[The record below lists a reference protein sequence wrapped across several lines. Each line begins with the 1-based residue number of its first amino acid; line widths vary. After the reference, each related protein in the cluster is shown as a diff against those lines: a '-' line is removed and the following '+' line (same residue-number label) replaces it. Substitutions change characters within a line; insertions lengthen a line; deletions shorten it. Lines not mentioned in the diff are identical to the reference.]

1 MIFSGKMKRIII
13 IDGNSLINRAYYAIQ
28 RPMITK
34 DGIYTQ
40 GIYGFLSMLYKIEE
54 DYKPDYAAVAFDLKE
69 PTFRH
74 KEYEGYKANRRPMPV
89 ELAMEMP
96 LMKDI
101 LRAMNITILEKPG
114 YEADDILGTVSKVA
128 EEQGIE
134 PIIITGDKDSL
145 QLASD
150 TTKVLF
156 TKKGVSDF
164 DLYDSDKVLERY
176 GLTPLQ
182 FIDLKGIM
190 GDSSDNIPGVPG
202 IGEKGGIELLT
213 QFGSLENMLDHTDE
227 IKKPAMRAKVEEN
240 ADLARLSKHLATIIR
255 DVPMDV
261 DLEEMRFGEPDYDKL
276 RELFEKL
283 EFKTFLKKLGTAG
296 SEKIEIKSPED
307 LEKKIIAS
315 SDGLKEI
322 DSLKGQE
329 VFVMQFGEFSHSGA
343 ARPEGALIK
352 GDKAIYV
359 DLRSIPFKELADM
372 LGKLDLKI
380 YGHDVKNLLYG
391 IIYEGG
397 KCPEVTFDTAVCQ
410 YCIDPTGKDYGLEAV
425 AYERLGYEPSQEQD
439 NGQGAQMDLFRDSAM
454 DNLER
459 GVFCAVLTEAI
470 RQSQEEEIKK
480 QQLEQVYYGCE
491 LPLIEVLAGME
502 AAGIC
507 CDADF
512 LKDFGKSLEKDVLA
526 LETEIHELAGEK
538 FNIKSPIQL
547 GEILFEKL
555 ELPYGKKTKRG
566 YSTNAE
572 VLEKLRDKHPIIDK
586 VLEYR
591 NLTKLASTYI
601 DGMIPLIADDGRI
614 HCHFQQTVAQTGR
627 ISCTEPNLQNIPV
640 RQELGRQIRKAFHA
654 GEGKILIGA
663 DYSQIELRILA
674 HMSEDEALLDAFNNN
689 EDIHRLTASRV
700 LGIPYDQVTP
710 AERAKAKA
718 VNFGVIYGMSGFGLS
733 EEIHTTRKEA
743 EEYIKEYFLKHPKV
757 KEYLDSRV
765 KLARDKGYAET
776 ILGRKRLIREISSP
790 NYMLRQFGERLAMNT
805 PIQGSA
811 ADIIKIA
818 MNKVYRELM
827 EKYPDS
833 RLILQ
838 IHDELIIEADVKDQE
853 EIAQL
858 LRRSMEEAME
868 LKVKLTVDLNKA
880 NNWYDL
886 K

>member
-1 MIFSGKMKRIII
+1 MERIII
-13 IDGNSLINRAYYAIQ
+13 IDGNSLVNRAFYAIQ

-34 DGIYTQ
+34 EGIYTQ
-40 GIYGFLSMLYKIEE
+40 GIYGFLSMLYKIQE
-54 DYKPDYAAVAFDLKE
+54 DYSPDYAAVAFDLKA

-74 KEYEGYKANRRPMPV
+74 KEYSGYKAKRRPMPP

-96 LMKDI
+96 ILKDI
-101 LRAMNITILEKPG
+101 LRAMNIAILEIPG
-114 YEADDILGTVSKVA
+114 FEADDILGTVSKIA
-128 EEQGIE
+128 EEKGIE

-164 DLYDSDKVLERY
+164 DLYDKDKVVERY

-190 GDSSDNIPGVPG
+190 GDTSDNIPGVPG

-240 ADLARLSKHLATIIR
+240 ADLARMSKHLATIIR

-261 DLEEMRFGEPDYDKL
+261 DLSEMRFCEPDQDKL

-283 EFKTFLKKLGTAG
+283 EFKNFLKKLGPAG
-296 SEKIEIKSPED
+296 TGKIEIKIPED
-307 LEKKIIAS
+307 IREVFVRS
-315 SDGLKEI
+315 SDDL
-322 DSLKGQE
+322 DALDAFKGQE
-329 VFVMQFGEFSHSGA
+329 VFVMQFGEFSHSKDL
-343 ARPEGALIK
+343 RPEGLVFKTPDLAC
-352 GDKAIYV
+352 YV
-359 DLRSIPFKELADM
+359 DLRSLSFQQFSEKLND
-372 LGKLDLKI
+372 LGLRV
-380 YGHDVKNLLYG
+380 YGHDVKNFLYG
-391 IIYEGG
+391 SIYTGSA
-397 KCPEVTFDTAVCQ
+397 CPEVTFDTSVCE
-410 YCIDPTGKDYGLEAV
+410 YCIDPTRKDYGLESV
-425 AYERLGYEPSQEQD
+425 AYDRLGYEASSDENAQGQD
-439 NGQGAQMDLFRDSAM
+439 DQMDLFRDSAK
-454 DNLER
+454 DDLRR
-459 GVFCAVLTEAI
+459 GMFCASITDALRKV
-470 RQSQEEEIKK
+470 QESELKK
-480 QQLEQVYYGCE
+480 QGLEKVFYGCE
-491 LPLIEVLAGME
+491 LPLIEVLASME

-507 CDADF
+507 CDAQF
-512 LKDFGKSLEKDVLA
+512 LKDFGKSLEKDVQA
-526 LETEIHELAGEK
+526 LENEIHDLAGET

-555 ELPYGKKTKRG
+555 ELPFGKKTKRG
-566 YSTNAE
+566 YSTSAE
-572 VLEKLRDKHPIIDK
+572 VLEKLRDKHPIVDK

-601 DGMIPLIADDGRI
+601 DGMIPLIAPDGRI

-654 GEGKILIGA
+654 GDGKVLIGA

-674 HMSEDEALLDAFNNN
+674 HLSEDEALLSAFNNN

-710 AERAKAKA
+710 NERAKAKA

-743 EEYIKEYFLKHPKV
+743 EEYIREYFLKHPKV
-757 KEYLDSRV
+757 KEYLDSRIE
-765 KLARDKGYAET
+765 LARTKGYAET

-811 ADIIKIA
+811 ADIIKLA
-818 MNKVYRELM
+818 MNKVYRELKD
-827 EKYPDS
+827 KYPGS

-838 IHDELIIEADVKDQE
+838 IHDELIIEADTEDKE
-853 EIAQL
+853 EIAAL
-858 LRRSMEEAME
+858 LRRSMEEAVE
-868 LKVKLTVDLNKA
+868 LSVKLTVDLNTSD
-880 NNWYDL
+880 NWYDL

>member
-1 MIFSGKMKRIII
+1 MERIII
-13 IDGNSLINRAYYAIQ
+13 IDGNSLINRAFYAIQ

-34 DGIYTQ
+34 EGIYTQ
-40 GIYGFLSMLYKIEE
+40 GIYGFLSMLYKIQE
-54 DYKPDYAAVAFDLKE
+54 DYSPDYAAVAFDLKE

-74 KEYEGYKANRRPMPV
+74 KEYSGYKAKRRPMPP

-96 LMKDI
+96 ILKDI
-101 LRAMNITILEKPG
+101 LRAMNIAILEKPG
-114 YEADDILGTVSKVA
+114 FEADDILGTVSKIA
-128 EEQGIE
+128 EEKGIE

-164 DLYDSDKVLERY
+164 DLYDKDKVVERY

-190 GDSSDNIPGVPG
+190 GDTSDNIPGVPG

-240 ADLARLSKHLATIIR
+240 ADLARMSKHLATIIR

-261 DLEEMRFGEPDYDKL
+261 DLSEMRFGEPDQDKL

-283 EFKTFLKKLGTAG
+283 EFKNFLKKLGPAG
-296 SEKIEIKSPED
+296 TGKIEIKIPED
-307 LEKKIIAS
+307 IREVFVRS
-315 SDGLKEI
+315 SDDL
-322 DSLKGQE
+322 DALDAFKGQE
-329 VFVMQFGEFSHSGA
+329 VFVMQFGEFSHSKDL
-343 ARPEGALIK
+343 RPEGLVFKTPDLAC
-352 GDKAIYV
+352 YV
-359 DLRSIPFKELADM
+359 DLRSLSFQQFSEKLND
-372 LGKLDLKI
+372 LGLRV
-380 YGHDVKNLLYG
+380 YGHDVKNFLYG
-391 IIYEGG
+391 TIYTGSA
-397 KCPEVTFDTAVCQ
+397 CPEVTFDTSVCE
-410 YCIDPTGKDYGLEAV
+410 YCIDPTRKDYGLESV
-425 AYERLGYEPSQEQD
+425 AYDRLGYEASSDENAQGQD
-439 NGQGAQMDLFRDSAM
+439 DQMDLFRDSAK
-454 DNLER
+454 DDLRR
-459 GVFCAVLTEAI
+459 GMFCASITDALRKV
-470 RQSQEEEIKK
+470 QESELKK
-480 QQLEQVYYGCE
+480 QGLEKVFYGCE
-491 LPLIEVLAGME
+491 LPLIEVLASME

-507 CDADF
+507 CDAQF
-512 LKDFGKSLEKDVLA
+512 LKDFGKSLEKDVQA
-526 LETEIHELAGEK
+526 LENEIHDLAGET

-555 ELPYGKKTKRG
+555 ELPFGKKTKRG
-566 YSTNAE
+566 YSTSAE
-572 VLEKLRDKHPIIDK
+572 VLEKLRDKHPIVDK

-601 DGMIPLIADDGRI
+601 DGMIPLIAPDGRI

-654 GEGKILIGA
+654 EDGKVLIGA

-674 HMSEDEALLDAFNNN
+674 HLSEDEALLSAFNNN

-710 AERAKAKA
+710 NERAKAKA

-743 EEYIKEYFLKHPKV
+743 EEYIREYFLKHPKV
-757 KEYLDSRV
+757 KEYLDSRIE
-765 KLARDKGYAET
+765 LARTKGYAET

-811 ADIIKIA
+811 ADIIKLA
-818 MNKVYRELM
+818 MNKVYRELKD
-827 EKYPDS
+827 KYPGS

-838 IHDELIIEADVKDQE
+838 IHDELIIEADTEDKE
-853 EIAQL
+853 EIAAL
-858 LRRSMEEAME
+858 LRRSMEEAVE
-868 LKVKLTVDLNKA
+868 LSVKLTVDLNTSD
-880 NNWYDL
+880 NWYDL

>member
-1 MIFSGKMKRIII
+1 MERIII
-13 IDGNSLINRAYYAIQ
+13 IDGNSLINRAFYAIQ

-34 DGIYTQ
+34 EGIYTQ
-40 GIYGFLSMLYKIEE
+40 GIYGFLSMLYKIQE
-54 DYKPDYAAVAFDLKE
+54 DYSPDYAAVAFDLKE

-74 KEYEGYKANRRPMPV
+74 KEYSGYKAKRRPMPP

-96 LMKDI
+96 ILKDI
-101 LRAMNITILEKPG
+101 LRAMNIAILEKPG
-114 YEADDILGTVSKVA
+114 FEADDILGTVSKIA
-128 EEQGIE
+128 EEKGIE

-164 DLYDSDKVLERY
+164 DLYDKDKVVERY

-190 GDSSDNIPGVPG
+190 GDTSDNIPGVPG

-240 ADLARLSKHLATIIR
+240 ADLARMSKHLATIIR

-261 DLEEMRFGEPDYDKL
+261 DLSEMRFGEPDQDKL

-283 EFKTFLKKLGTAG
+283 EFKNFLKKLGPAG
-296 SEKIEIKSPED
+296 TGKIEIKIPED
-307 LEKKIIAS
+307 IREVFVRS
-315 SDGLKEI
+315 SDDL
-322 DSLKGQE
+322 DALDAFKGQE
-329 VFVMQFGEFSHSGA
+329 VFVMQFGEFSHSKDL
-343 ARPEGALIK
+343 RPEGLVFKTPDLAC
-352 GDKAIYV
+352 YV
-359 DLRSIPFKELADM
+359 DLRSLSFQQFSEKLND
-372 LGKLDLKI
+372 LGLRV
-380 YGHDVKNLLYG
+380 YGHDVKNFLYG
-391 IIYEGG
+391 TIYTGSA
-397 KCPEVTFDTAVCQ
+397 CPEVTFDTSVCE
-410 YCIDPTGKDYGLEAV
+410 YCIDPTRKDYGLESV
-425 AYERLGYEPSQEQD
+425 AYDRLGYEASSDENAQGQD
-439 NGQGAQMDLFRDSAM
+439 DQMDLFRDSAK
-454 DNLER
+454 DDLRR
-459 GVFCAVLTEAI
+459 GMFCASITDALRKV
-470 RQSQEEEIKK
+470 QESELKK
-480 QQLEQVYYGCE
+480 QGLEKVFYGCE
-491 LPLIEVLAGME
+491 LPLIEVLASME

-507 CDADF
+507 CDAQF
-512 LKDFGKSLEKDVLA
+512 LKDFGKSLEKDVQA
-526 LETEIHELAGEK
+526 LENEIHDLAGET

-555 ELPYGKKTKRG
+555 ELPFGKKTKRG
-566 YSTNAE
+566 YSTSAE
-572 VLEKLRDKHPIIDK
+572 VLEKLRDKHPIVDK

-601 DGMIPLIADDGRI
+601 DGMIPLIAPDGRI

-654 GEGKILIGA
+654 GDGKVLIGA

-674 HMSEDEALLDAFNNN
+674 HLSEDEALLSAFNNN

-710 AERAKAKA
+710 NERAKAKA

-743 EEYIKEYFLKHPKV
+743 EEYIREYFLKHPKV
-757 KEYLDSRV
+757 KEYLDSRIE
-765 KLARDKGYAET
+765 LARTKGYAET

-811 ADIIKIA
+811 ADIIKLA
-818 MNKVYRELM
+818 MNKVYRELKD
-827 EKYPDS
+827 KYPGS

-838 IHDELIIEADVKDQE
+838 IHDELIIEADTEDKE
-853 EIAQL
+853 EIAAL
-858 LRRSMEEAME
+858 LRRSMEEAVE
-868 LKVKLTVDLNKA
+868 LSVKLTVDLNTSD
-880 NNWYDL
+880 NWYDL

>member
-1 MIFSGKMKRIII
+1 MERIII
-13 IDGNSLINRAYYAIQ
+13 IDGNSLINRAFYAIQ

-34 DGIYTQ
+34 EGIYTQ
-40 GIYGFLSMLYKIEE
+40 GIYGFLSMLYKIQE
-54 DYKPDYAAVAFDLKE
+54 DYSPDYAAVAFDLKE

-74 KEYEGYKANRRPMPV
+74 KEYSGYKAKRRPMPP

-96 LMKDI
+96 ILKDI
-101 LRAMNITILEKPG
+101 LRAMNIAILEIPG
-114 YEADDILGTVSKVA
+114 FEADDILGTVSKIA
-128 EEQGIE
+128 EEKGIE

-164 DLYDSDKVLERY
+164 DLYDKDKVVERY

-190 GDSSDNIPGVPG
+190 GDTSDNIPGVPG

-240 ADLARLSKHLATIIR
+240 ADLARMSKHLATIIR

-261 DLEEMRFGEPDYDKL
+261 DLSEMRFGEPDQDKL

-283 EFKTFLKKLGTAG
+283 EFKNFLKKLGPAG
-296 SEKIEIKSPED
+296 TGKIEIKIPED
-307 LEKKIIAS
+307 IREVFVRS
-315 SDGLKEI
+315 SDDL
-322 DSLKGQE
+322 DALDAFKGQE
-329 VFVMQFGEFSHSGA
+329 VFVMQFGEFSHSKDL
-343 ARPEGALIK
+343 RPEGLVFKTPDLAC
-352 GDKAIYV
+352 YV
-359 DLRSIPFKELADM
+359 DLRSLSFQQFSEKLND
-372 LGKLDLKI
+372 LGLRV
-380 YGHDVKNLLYG
+380 YGHDVKNFLYG
-391 IIYEGG
+391 TIYTGSA
-397 KCPEVTFDTAVCQ
+397 CPEVTFDTSVCE
-410 YCIDPTGKDYGLEAV
+410 YCIDPTRKDYGLESV
-425 AYERLGYEPSQEQD
+425 AYDRLGYEASSDENAQGQD
-439 NGQGAQMDLFRDSAM
+439 DQMDLFRDSAK
-454 DNLER
+454 DDLRR
-459 GVFCAVLTEAI
+459 GMFCASITDALRKV
-470 RQSQEEEIKK
+470 QESELKK
-480 QQLEQVYYGCE
+480 QGLEKVFYGCE
-491 LPLIEVLAGME
+491 LPLIEVLASME

-507 CDADF
+507 CDAQF
-512 LKDFGKSLEKDVLA
+512 LKDFGKSLEKDVQA
-526 LETEIHELAGEK
+526 LENEIHDLAGET

-555 ELPYGKKTKRG
+555 ELPFGKKTKRG
-566 YSTNAE
+566 YSTSAE
-572 VLEKLRDKHPIIDK
+572 VLEKLRDKHPIVDK

-601 DGMIPLIADDGRI
+601 DGMIPLIAPDGRI

-654 GEGKILIGA
+654 GDGKVLIGA

-674 HMSEDEALLDAFNNN
+674 HLSEDEALLSAFNNN

-710 AERAKAKA
+710 NERAKAKA

-743 EEYIKEYFLKHPKV
+743 EEYIREYFLKHPKV
-757 KEYLDSRV
+757 KEYLDSRIE
-765 KLARDKGYAET
+765 LARTKGYAET

-811 ADIIKIA
+811 ADIIKLA
-818 MNKVYRELM
+818 MNKVYRELKD
-827 EKYPDS
+827 KYPGS

-838 IHDELIIEADVKDQE
+838 IHDELIIEADTEDKE
-853 EIAQL
+853 EIAAL
-858 LRRSMEEAME
+858 LRRSMEEAVE
-868 LKVKLTVDLNKA
+868 LSVKLTVDLNTSD
-880 NNWYDL
+880 NWYDL

>member
-1 MIFSGKMKRIII
+1 MERIII
-13 IDGNSLINRAYYAIQ
+13 IDGNSLINRAFYAIQ

-34 DGIYTQ
+34 EGIYTQ
-40 GIYGFLSMLYKIEE
+40 GIYGFLSMLYRIEE
-54 DYKPDYAAVAFDLKE
+54 DYSPDYAAVAFDLKE

-74 KEYEGYKANRRPMPV
+74 KEYSGYKAKRRPMPP

-96 LMKDI
+96 ILKDI
-101 LRAMNITILEKPG
+101 LRAMNIAILEKPG
-114 YEADDILGTVSKVA
+114 FEADDILGTVSKIA
-128 EEQGIE
+128 EEKGIE

-164 DLYDSDKVLERY
+164 DLYDKDKVVERY

-190 GDSSDNIPGVPG
+190 GDTSDNIPGVPG

-240 ADLARLSKHLATIIR
+240 ADLARMSKHLATIIR

-261 DLEEMRFGEPDYDKL
+261 DLNEMRFGEPDQDKL

-283 EFKTFLKKLGTAG
+283 EFKNFLKKLGPAG
-296 SEKIEIKSPED
+296 TGKIEIKIPED
-307 LEKKIIAS
+307 IREVFVRS
-315 SDGLKEI
+315 SDDL
-322 DSLKGQE
+322 DALDAFKGQE
-329 VFVMQFGEFSHSGA
+329 VFVMQFGEFSHSKDL
-343 ARPEGALIK
+343 RPEGLVFKTPDLAC
-352 GDKAIYV
+352 YV
-359 DLRSIPFKELADM
+359 DLRSLSFQQFSEKLND
-372 LGKLDLKI
+372 LGLRV
-380 YGHDVKNLLYG
+380 YGHDVKNFLYG
-391 IIYEGG
+391 TIYTGSA
-397 KCPEVTFDTAVCQ
+397 CPEVTFDTSVCE
-410 YCIDPTGKDYGLEAV
+410 YCIDPTRKDYGLESV
-425 AYERLGYEPSQEQD
+425 AYDRLGYEASSDENAQVQD
-439 NGQGAQMDLFRDSAM
+439 DQMDLFRDSAK
-454 DNLER
+454 DDLRR
-459 GVFCAVLTEAI
+459 GMFCASITDALRKV
-470 RQSQEEEIKK
+470 QESELKK
-480 QQLEQVYYGCE
+480 QGLEKVFYGCE
-491 LPLIEVLAGME
+491 LPLIEVLASME

-507 CDADF
+507 CDAQF
-512 LKDFGKSLEKDVLA
+512 LKDFGKSLEKDVQA
-526 LETEIHELAGEK
+526 LENEIHDLAGET

-555 ELPYGKKTKRG
+555 ELPFGKKTKRG
-566 YSTNAE
+566 YSTSAE
-572 VLEKLRDKHPIIDK
+572 VLEKLRDKHPIVDK

-601 DGMIPLIADDGRI
+601 DGMIPLIAPDGRI

-654 GEGKILIGA
+654 GDGKVLIGA

-674 HMSEDEALLDAFNNN
+674 HLSEDEALLSAFNNN

-710 AERAKAKA
+710 NERAKAKA

-743 EEYIKEYFLKHPKV
+743 EEYIREYFLKHPKV
-757 KEYLDSRV
+757 KEYLDSRIE
-765 KLARDKGYAET
+765 LARTKGYAET

-811 ADIIKIA
+811 ADIIKLA
-818 MNKVYRELM
+818 MNKVYRELKD
-827 EKYPDS
+827 KYPGS

-838 IHDELIIEADVKDQE
+838 IHDELIIEADTEDKE
-853 EIAQL
+853 EIAAL
-858 LRRSMEEAME
+858 LRRSMEEAVE
-868 LKVKLTVDLNKA
+868 LSVKLTVELNTSD
-880 NNWYDL
+880 NWYDL

>member
-1 MIFSGKMKRIII
+1 MERIII
-13 IDGNSLINRAYYAIQ
+13 IDGNSLVNRAFYAIQ

-34 DGIYTQ
+34 EGIYTQ

-54 DYKPDYAAVAFDLKE
+54 DYSPDYAAVAFDLKE

-74 KEYEGYKANRRPMPV
+74 KEYSGYKAKRRPMPP
-89 ELAMEMP
+89 ELAMEIP
-96 LMKDI
+96 ILKDI
-101 LRAMNITILEKPG
+101 LRAMNIAILEKPG
-114 YEADDILGTVSKVA
+114 FEADDILGTVSKIA
-128 EEQGIE
+128 EEKGIE

-164 DLYDSDKVLERY
+164 DLYDKDKVVERY

-190 GDSSDNIPGVPG
+190 GDTSDNIPGVPG

-240 ADLARLSKHLATIIR
+240 ADLARMSRHLATIIR

-261 DLEEMRFGEPDYDKL
+261 DLSEMRFGEPDQDKL

-283 EFKTFLKKLGTAG
+283 EFKNFLKKLGPAG
-296 SEKIEIKSPED
+296 TGKIEIKIPED
-307 LEKKIIAS
+307 IREVFVRS
-315 SDGLKEI
+315 SDDL
-322 DSLKGQE
+322 DALDAFKGQE
-329 VFVMQFGEFSHSGA
+329 VFVMQFGEFSHSKDL
-343 ARPEGALIK
+343 RPEGLVFKTPDLAC
-352 GDKAIYV
+352 YV
-359 DLRSIPFKELADM
+359 DLRSLSFQQFSEKLND
-372 LGKLDLKI
+372 LGLRV
-380 YGHDVKNLLYG
+380 YGHDVKNFLYG
-391 IIYEGG
+391 TIYTGSA
-397 KCPEVTFDTAVCQ
+397 CPEVTFDTSVCE
-410 YCIDPTGKDYGLEAV
+410 YCIDPTRKDYGLESV
-425 AYERLGYEPSQEQD
+425 AYDRLGYEASSDENAQGQD
-439 NGQGAQMDLFRDSAM
+439 DQMDLFRDSAK
-454 DNLER
+454 DDLRR
-459 GVFCAVLTEAI
+459 GMFCASITDALRKV
-470 RQSQEEEIKK
+470 QESELKK
-480 QQLEQVYYGCE
+480 QGLEKVFYGCE
-491 LPLIEVLAGME
+491 LPLIEVLASME

-507 CDADF
+507 CDAQF
-512 LKDFGKSLEKDVLA
+512 LKDFGKSLEKDVQA
-526 LETEIHELAGEK
+526 LENEIHDLAGET

-555 ELPYGKKTKRG
+555 ELPFGKKTKRG
-566 YSTNAE
+566 YSTSAE
-572 VLEKLRDKHPIIDK
+572 VLEKLRDKHPIVDK

-601 DGMIPLIADDGRI
+601 DGMIPLIAPDGRI

-654 GEGKILIGA
+654 GDGKVLIGA

-674 HMSEDEALLDAFNNN
+674 HLSEDEALLSAFNNN

-710 AERAKAKA
+710 NERAKAKA

-743 EEYIKEYFLKHPKV
+743 EEYIREYFLKHPKV
-757 KEYLDSRV
+757 KEYLDSRIE
-765 KLARDKGYAET
+765 LARTKGYAET

-811 ADIIKIA
+811 ADIIKLA
-818 MNKVYRELM
+818 MNKVYRELKD
-827 EKYPDS
+827 KYPGS

-838 IHDELIIEADVKDQE
+838 IHDELIIEADTEDKE
-853 EIAQL
+853 EIAAL
-858 LRRSMEEAME
+858 LRRSMEEAVE
-868 LKVKLTVDLNKA
+868 LSVKLTVDLNTSD
-880 NNWYDL
+880 NWYDL

>member
-1 MIFSGKMKRIII
+1 MERIII
-13 IDGNSLINRAYYAIQ
+13 IDGNSLVNRAFYAIQ

-34 DGIYTQ
+34 EGIYTQ

-54 DYKPDYAAVAFDLKE
+54 DYSPDYAAVAFDLKE

-74 KEYEGYKANRRPMPV
+74 KEYSGYKAKRRPMPP

-96 LMKDI
+96 ILKDI
-101 LRAMNITILEKPG
+101 LRAMNIAILEKPG
-114 YEADDILGTVSKVA
+114 FEADDILGTVSKIA
-128 EEQGIE
+128 EEKGIE

-164 DLYDSDKVLERY
+164 DLYDKDKVVERY

-190 GDSSDNIPGVPG
+190 GDTSDNIPGVPG

-240 ADLARLSKHLATIIR
+240 ADLARMSKHLATIIR

-261 DLEEMRFGEPDYDKL
+261 DLSEMRFGEPDQDKL

-283 EFKTFLKKLGTAG
+283 EFKNFLKKLGPAG
-296 SEKIEIKSPED
+296 TGKIEIKIPED
-307 LEKKIIAS
+307 IREVFVRS
-315 SDGLKEI
+315 SDDL
-322 DSLKGQE
+322 DALDAFKGQE
-329 VFVMQFGEFSHSGA
+329 VFVMQFGEFSHSKDL
-343 ARPEGALIK
+343 RPEGLVFKTPDLAC
-352 GDKAIYV
+352 YV
-359 DLRSIPFKELADM
+359 DLRSLSFQQFSEKLND
-372 LGKLDLKI
+372 LGLRV
-380 YGHDVKNLLYG
+380 YGHDVKNFLYG
-391 IIYEGG
+391 TIYTGSA
-397 KCPEVTFDTAVCQ
+397 CPEVTFDTSVCE
-410 YCIDPTGKDYGLEAV
+410 YCIDPTRKDYGLESV
-425 AYERLGYEPSQEQD
+425 AYDRLGYEASSDENAQGQD
-439 NGQGAQMDLFRDSAM
+439 DQMDLFRDSAK
-454 DNLER
+454 DDLRR
-459 GVFCAVLTEAI
+459 GMFCASITDALRKV
-470 RQSQEEEIKK
+470 QESELKK
-480 QQLEQVYYGCE
+480 QGLEKVFYGCE
-491 LPLIEVLAGME
+491 LPLIEVLASME

-507 CDADF
+507 CDAQF
-512 LKDFGKSLEKDVLA
+512 LKDFGKSLEKDVQA
-526 LETEIHELAGEK
+526 LENEIHDLAGET

-555 ELPYGKKTKRG
+555 ELPFGKKTKRG
-566 YSTNAE
+566 YSTSAE
-572 VLEKLRDKHPIIDK
+572 VLEKLRDKHPIVDK

-601 DGMIPLIADDGRI
+601 DGMIPLIAPDGRI

-654 GEGKILIGA
+654 GDGKVLIGA

-674 HMSEDEALLDAFNNN
+674 HLSEDEALLSAFNNN

-710 AERAKAKA
+710 NERAKAKA

-743 EEYIKEYFLKHPKV
+743 EEYIREYFLKHPKV
-757 KEYLDSRV
+757 KEYLDSRIE
-765 KLARDKGYAET
+765 LARTKGYAET

-811 ADIIKIA
+811 ADIIKLA
-818 MNKVYRELM
+818 MNKVYRELKD
-827 EKYPDS
+827 KYPGS

-838 IHDELIIEADVKDQE
+838 IHDELIIEADTEDRE
-853 EIAQL
+853 EIAAL
-858 LRRSMEEAME
+858 LRRSMEEAVE
-868 LKVKLTVDLNKA
+868 LSVKLTVELNTSD
-880 NNWYDL
+880 NWYDL

>member
-1 MIFSGKMKRIII
+1 MERIII
-13 IDGNSLINRAYYAIQ
+13 IDGNSLVNRAFYAIQ

-34 DGIYTQ
+34 EGIYTQ
-40 GIYGFLSMLYKIEE
+40 GIYGFLSMLYKIQE
-54 DYKPDYAAVAFDLKE
+54 DYSPDYAAVAFDLKE

-74 KEYEGYKANRRPMPV
+74 KEYSGYKAKRRPMPP

-96 LMKDI
+96 ILKDI
-101 LRAMNITILEKPG
+101 LRAMNIAILEKPG
-114 YEADDILGTVSKVA
+114 FEADDILGTVSKIA
-128 EEQGIE
+128 EEKGIE

-164 DLYDSDKVLERY
+164 DLYDKDKVVERY

-190 GDSSDNIPGVPG
+190 GDTSDNIPGVPG

-240 ADLARLSKHLATIIR
+240 ADLARMSKHLATIIR

-261 DLEEMRFGEPDYDKL
+261 DLNEMRFGEPDQDKL

-283 EFKTFLKKLGTAG
+283 EFKNFLKKLGPAG
-296 SEKIEIKSPED
+296 TGKIEIKIPED
-307 LEKKIIAS
+307 IREVFVRSYDDLDAL
-315 SDGLKEI
+315 DAF
-322 DSLKGQE
+322 KGQE
-329 VFVMQFGEFSHSGA
+329 VFVMQFGEFSHSKDL
-343 ARPEGALIK
+343 RPEGLVFKTPDLAC
-352 GDKAIYV
+352 YV
-359 DLRSIPFKELADM
+359 DLRSLSFQQFSEKLND
-372 LGKLDLKI
+372 LGLRV
-380 YGHDVKNLLYG
+380 YGHDVKNFLYG
-391 IIYEGG
+391 TIYTGSA
-397 KCPEVTFDTAVCQ
+397 CPEVTFDTSVCE
-410 YCIDPTGKDYGLEAV
+410 YCIDPTRKDYGLESV
-425 AYERLGYEPSQEQD
+425 AYDRLGYEASSDENAQGQD
-439 NGQGAQMDLFRDSAM
+439 DQMDLFRDSAK
-454 DNLER
+454 DDLRR
-459 GVFCAVLTEAI
+459 GMFCASITDALRKV
-470 RQSQEEEIKK
+470 QESELKK
-480 QQLEQVYYGCE
+480 QGLEKVFYGCE
-491 LPLIEVLAGME
+491 LPLIEVLASME

-507 CDADF
+507 CDAQF
-512 LKDFGKSLEKDVLA
+512 LKDFGKSLEKDVQA
-526 LETEIHELAGEK
+526 LENEIHDLAGET

-555 ELPYGKKTKRG
+555 ELPFGKKTKRG

-572 VLEKLRDKHPIIDK
+572 VLEKLRDKHPIVDK

-601 DGMIPLIADDGRI
+601 DGMIPLIAPDGRI

-654 GEGKILIGA
+654 GDGKVLIGA

-674 HMSEDEALLDAFNNN
+674 HLSEDEALLSAFNNN

-710 AERAKAKA
+710 NERAKAKA

-743 EEYIKEYFLKHPKV
+743 EEYIREYFLKHPKV
-757 KEYLDSRV
+757 KEYLDSRIE
-765 KLARDKGYAET
+765 LARTKGYAET

-811 ADIIKIA
+811 ADIIKLA
-818 MNKVYRELM
+818 MNKVYRELKD
-827 EKYPDS
+827 KYPGS

-838 IHDELIIEADVKDQE
+838 IHDELIIEADTEDKE
-853 EIAQL
+853 EIAAL
-858 LRRSMEEAME
+858 LRRSMEEAVE
-868 LKVKLTVDLNKA
+868 LSVKLTVDLNTSD
-880 NNWYDL
+880 NWYDL

>member
-1 MIFSGKMKRIII
+1 MERIII
-13 IDGNSLINRAYYAIQ
+13 IDGNSLVNRAFYAIQ

-34 DGIYTQ
+34 EGIYTQ
-40 GIYGFLSMLYKIEE
+40 GIYGFLSMLYKIQE
-54 DYKPDYAAVAFDLKE
+54 DYSPDYAAVAFDLKE

-74 KEYEGYKANRRPMPV
+74 KEYSGYKAKRRPMPP

-96 LMKDI
+96 ILKDI
-101 LRAMNITILEKPG
+101 LRAMNIAILEKPG
-114 YEADDILGTVSKVA
+114 FEADDILGTVSKIA
-128 EEQGIE
+128 EEKGIE

-164 DLYDSDKVLERY
+164 DLYDKDKVVERY

-190 GDSSDNIPGVPG
+190 GDTSDNIPGVPG

-240 ADLARLSKHLATIIR
+240 ADLARMSKHLATIIR

-261 DLEEMRFGEPDYDKL
+261 DLSEMRFGEPDQDKL

-283 EFKTFLKKLGTAG
+283 EFKNFLKKLGPAG
-296 SEKIEIKSPED
+296 TGKIEIKIPED
-307 LEKKIIAS
+307 IREVFVRS
-315 SDGLKEI
+315 SDDL
-322 DSLKGQE
+322 DALDAFKGQE
-329 VFVMQFGEFSHSGA
+329 VFVMQFGEFSHSKDL
-343 ARPEGALIK
+343 RPEGLVFKTPDLAC
-352 GDKAIYV
+352 YV
-359 DLRSIPFKELADM
+359 DLRSLSFQQFSEKLND
-372 LGKLDLKI
+372 LGLRV
-380 YGHDVKNLLYG
+380 YGHDVKNFLYG
-391 IIYEGG
+391 SIYTGSA
-397 KCPEVTFDTAVCQ
+397 CPEVTFDTSVCE
-410 YCIDPTGKDYGLEAV
+410 YCIDPTRKDYGLESV
-425 AYERLGYEPSQEQD
+425 AYDRLGYEASSDENAQGQD
-439 NGQGAQMDLFRDSAM
+439 DQMDLFRDSAK
-454 DNLER
+454 DDLRR
-459 GVFCAVLTEAI
+459 GMFCASITDALRKV
-470 RQSQEEEIKK
+470 QESELKK
-480 QQLEQVYYGCE
+480 QGLEKVFYGCE
-491 LPLIEVLAGME
+491 LPLIEVLASME

-507 CDADF
+507 CDAQF
-512 LKDFGKSLEKDVLA
+512 LKDFGKSLEKDVQA
-526 LETEIHELAGEK
+526 LENEIHDLAGET

-555 ELPYGKKTKRG
+555 ELPFGKKTKRG
-566 YSTNAE
+566 YSTSAE
-572 VLEKLRDKHPIIDK
+572 VLEKLRDKHPIVDK

-601 DGMIPLIADDGRI
+601 DGMIPLIAPDGRI

-654 GEGKILIGA
+654 GDGKVLIGA

-674 HMSEDEALLDAFNNN
+674 HLSEDEALLSAFNNN

-710 AERAKAKA
+710 NERAKAKA

-743 EEYIKEYFLKHPKV
+743 EEYIREYFLKHPKV
-757 KEYLDSRV
+757 KEYLDSRIE
-765 KLARDKGYAET
+765 LARTKGYAET

-811 ADIIKIA
+811 ADIIKLA
-818 MNKVYRELM
+818 MNKVYRELKD
-827 EKYPDS
+827 KYPGS

-838 IHDELIIEADVKDQE
+838 IHDELIIEADTEDKE
-853 EIAQL
+853 EIAAL
-858 LRRSMEEAME
+858 LRRSMEEAVE
-868 LKVKLTVDLNKA
+868 LSVKLTVDLNTSD
-880 NNWYDL
+880 NWYDL

>member
-1 MIFSGKMKRIII
+1 MERIII
-13 IDGNSLINRAYYAIQ
+13 IDGNSLVNRAFYAIQ

-34 DGIYTQ
+34 EGIYTQ
-40 GIYGFLSMLYKIEE
+40 GIYGFLSMLYKIQE
-54 DYKPDYAAVAFDLKE
+54 DYSPDYAAVAFDLKE

-74 KEYEGYKANRRPMPV
+74 KEYSGYKAKRRPMPP

-96 LMKDI
+96 ILKDI
-101 LRAMNITILEKPG
+101 LRAMNIAILEKPG
-114 YEADDILGTVSKVA
+114 FEADDILGTVSKIA
-128 EEQGIE
+128 EEKGIE

-164 DLYDSDKVLERY
+164 DLYDKDKVVERY

-190 GDSSDNIPGVPG
+190 GDTSDNIPGVPG

-240 ADLARLSKHLATIIR
+240 ADLARMSKHLATIIR

-261 DLEEMRFGEPDYDKL
+261 DLNEMRFGEPDQDKL

-283 EFKTFLKKLGTAG
+283 EFKNFLKKLGPAG
-296 SEKIEIKSPED
+296 TGKIEIKIPED
-307 LEKKIIAS
+307 IREVFVRS
-315 SDGLKEI
+315 SDDL
-322 DSLKGQE
+322 DALDAFKGQE
-329 VFVMQFGEFSHSGA
+329 VFVMQFGEFSHSKDL
-343 ARPEGALIK
+343 RPEGLVFKTPDLAC
-352 GDKAIYV
+352 YV
-359 DLRSIPFKELADM
+359 DLRSLSFQQFSEKLND
-372 LGKLDLKI
+372 LGLRV
-380 YGHDVKNLLYG
+380 YGHDVKNFLYG
-391 IIYEGG
+391 TIYTGSA
-397 KCPEVTFDTAVCQ
+397 CPEVTFDTSVCE
-410 YCIDPTGKDYGLEAV
+410 YCIDPTRKDYGLESV
-425 AYERLGYEPSQEQD
+425 AYDRLGYEASSDENAQGQD
-439 NGQGAQMDLFRDSAM
+439 DQMDLFRDSAK
-454 DNLER
+454 DDLRR
-459 GVFCAVLTEAI
+459 GMFCASITDALRKV
-470 RQSQEEEIKK
+470 QESELKK
-480 QQLEQVYYGCE
+480 QGLEKVFYGCE
-491 LPLIEVLAGME
+491 LPLIEVLASME

-507 CDADF
+507 CDAQF
-512 LKDFGKSLEKDVLA
+512 LKDFGKSLEKDVQA
-526 LETEIHELAGEK
+526 LENEIHDLAGET

-555 ELPYGKKTKRG
+555 ELPFGKKTKRG
-566 YSTNAE
+566 YSTSAE
-572 VLEKLRDKHPIIDK
+572 VLEKLRDKHPIVDK

-601 DGMIPLIADDGRI
+601 DGMIPLIAPDGRI

-654 GEGKILIGA
+654 GDGKVLIGA

-674 HMSEDEALLDAFNNN
+674 HLSEDEALLSAFNNN

-710 AERAKAKA
+710 NERAKAKA

-743 EEYIKEYFLKHPKV
+743 EEYIREYFLKHPKV
-757 KEYLDSRV
+757 KEYLDSRIE
-765 KLARDKGYAET
+765 LARTKGYAET

-811 ADIIKIA
+811 ADIIKLA
-818 MNKVYRELM
+818 MNKVYRELKD
-827 EKYPDS
+827 KYPGS

-838 IHDELIIEADVKDQE
+838 IHDELIIEADTEDKE
-853 EIAQL
+853 EIAAL
-858 LRRSMEEAME
+858 LRRSMEEAVE
-868 LKVKLTVDLNKA
+868 LSVKLTVELNTSD
-880 NNWYDL
+880 NWYDL

>member
-1 MIFSGKMKRIII
+1 MERIII
-13 IDGNSLINRAYYAIQ
+13 IDGNSLVNRAFYAIQ

-34 DGIYTQ
+34 EGIYTQ
-40 GIYGFLSMLYKIEE
+40 GIYGFLSMLYKIQE
-54 DYKPDYAAVAFDLKE
+54 DYSPDYAAVAFDLKE

-74 KEYEGYKANRRPMPV
+74 KEYSGYKAKRRPMPP

-96 LMKDI
+96 ILKDI
-101 LRAMNITILEKPG
+101 LRAMNIAILEKPG
-114 YEADDILGTVSKVA
+114 FEADDILGTVSKIA
-128 EEQGIE
+128 EEKGIE

-164 DLYDSDKVLERY
+164 DLYDKDKVVERY

-190 GDSSDNIPGVPG
+190 GDTSDNIPGVPG

-240 ADLARLSKHLATIIR
+240 ADLARMSKHLATIIR

-261 DLEEMRFGEPDYDKL
+261 DLNEMRFGEPDQDKL

-283 EFKTFLKKLGTAG
+283 EFKNFLKKLGPAG
-296 SEKIEIKSPED
+296 TGKIEIKIPED
-307 LEKKIIAS
+307 IREVFVRS
-315 SDGLKEI
+315 SDDLDALDAFKE
-322 DSLKGQE
+322 QE
-329 VFVMQFGEFSHSGA
+329 VFVMQFGEFSHSKDL
-343 ARPEGALIK
+343 RPEGLVFKTPDLAC
-352 GDKAIYV
+352 YV
-359 DLRSIPFKELADM
+359 DLRSLSFQQFSEKLND
-372 LGKLDLKI
+372 LGLRV
-380 YGHDVKNLLYG
+380 YGHDVKNFLYG
-391 IIYEGG
+391 TIYTGSA
-397 KCPEVTFDTAVCQ
+397 CPEVTFDTSVCE
-410 YCIDPTGKDYGLEAV
+410 YCIDPTRKDYGLESV
-425 AYERLGYEPSQEQD
+425 AYDRLGYEASSDENAQGQD
-439 NGQGAQMDLFRDSAM
+439 DQMDLFRDSAK
-454 DNLER
+454 DDLRR
-459 GVFCAVLTEAI
+459 GMFCASITDALRKV
-470 RQSQEEEIKK
+470 QESELKK
-480 QQLEQVYYGCE
+480 QGLEKVFYGCE
-491 LPLIEVLAGME
+491 LPLIEVLASME
-502 AAGIC
+502 ATGIC
-507 CDADF
+507 CDAQF
-512 LKDFGKSLEKDVLA
+512 LKDFGKSLEKDVQA
-526 LETEIHELAGEK
+526 LENEIHDLAGET

-555 ELPYGKKTKRG
+555 ELPFGKKTKRG
-566 YSTNAE
+566 YSTSAE
-572 VLEKLRDKHPIIDK
+572 VLEKLRDKHPIVDK

-601 DGMIPLIADDGRI
+601 DGMIPLIAPDGKI

-654 GEGKILIGA
+654 GDGKVLIGA

-674 HMSEDEALLDAFNNN
+674 HLSEDEALLSAFNNN

-710 AERAKAKA
+710 NERAKAKA

-743 EEYIKEYFLKHPKV
+743 EEYIREYFLKHPKV
-757 KEYLDSRV
+757 KEYLDSRIE
-765 KLARDKGYAET
+765 LARTKGYAET

-811 ADIIKIA
+811 ADIIKLA
-818 MNKVYRELM
+818 MNKVYRELKD
-827 EKYPDS
+827 KYPGS

-838 IHDELIIEADVKDQE
+838 IHDELIIEADTEDKE
-853 EIAQL
+853 EIAAL
-858 LRRSMEEAME
+858 LRRSMEEAVE
-868 LKVKLTVDLNKA
+868 LSVKLTVDLNTSD
-880 NNWYDL
+880 NWYDL

>member
-1 MIFSGKMKRIII
+1 MERIII
-13 IDGNSLINRAYYAIQ
+13 IDGNSLVNRAFYAIQ

-34 DGIYTQ
+34 EGIYTQ
-40 GIYGFLSMLYKIEE
+40 GIYGFLSMLYKIQE
-54 DYKPDYAAVAFDLKE
+54 DYSPDYAAVAFDLKE

-74 KEYEGYKANRRPMPV
+74 KEYSGYKAKRRPMPP

-96 LMKDI
+96 ILKDI
-101 LRAMNITILEKPG
+101 LRAMNIAILEKPG
-114 YEADDILGTVSKVA
+114 FEADDILGTVSKIA
-128 EEQGIE
+128 EEKGIE

-164 DLYDSDKVLERY
+164 DLYDKDKVVERY

-190 GDSSDNIPGVPG
+190 GDTSDNIPGVPG

-240 ADLARLSKHLATIIR
+240 ADLARMSKHLATIIR

-261 DLEEMRFGEPDYDKL
+261 DLSEMRFGEPDQDKL

-283 EFKTFLKKLGTAG
+283 EFKNFLKKLGPAG
-296 SEKIEIKSPED
+296 TGKIEIKIPDDIREVFVR
-307 LEKKIIAS
+307 S
-315 SDGLKEI
+315 SDDL
-322 DSLKGQE
+322 DALDAFKGQE
-329 VFVMQFGEFSHSGA
+329 VFVMQFGEFSHSKDL
-343 ARPEGALIK
+343 RPEGLVFKTPDLAC
-352 GDKAIYV
+352 YV
-359 DLRSIPFKELADM
+359 DLRSLSFQQFSEKLND
-372 LGKLDLKI
+372 LGLRV
-380 YGHDVKNLLYG
+380 YGHDVKNFLYG
-391 IIYEGG
+391 TIYTGSA
-397 KCPEVTFDTAVCQ
+397 CPEVTFDTSVCE
-410 YCIDPTGKDYGLEAV
+410 YCIDPTRKDYGLESV
-425 AYERLGYEPSQEQD
+425 AYDRLGYEASSDENAQGQD
-439 NGQGAQMDLFRDSAM
+439 DQMDLFRDSAK
-454 DNLER
+454 DDLRR
-459 GVFCAVLTEAI
+459 GMFCASITDALRKV
-470 RQSQEEEIKK
+470 QESELKK
-480 QQLEQVYYGCE
+480 QGLEKVFYGCE
-491 LPLIEVLAGME
+491 LPLIEVLASME

-507 CDADF
+507 CDAQF
-512 LKDFGKSLEKDVLA
+512 LKDFGKSLEKDVQA
-526 LETEIHELAGEK
+526 LENEIHDLAGET

-555 ELPYGKKTKRG
+555 ELPFGKKTKRG
-566 YSTNAE
+566 YSTSAE
-572 VLEKLRDKHPIIDK
+572 VLEKLRDKHPIVDK

-601 DGMIPLIADDGRI
+601 DGMIPLIAPDGRI

-654 GEGKILIGA
+654 GDGKVLIGA

-674 HMSEDEALLDAFNNN
+674 HLSEDEALLSAFNNN

-710 AERAKAKA
+710 NERAKAKA

-743 EEYIKEYFLKHPKV
+743 EEYIREYFLKHPKV
-757 KEYLDSRV
+757 KEYLDSRIE
-765 KLARDKGYAET
+765 LARTKGYAET

-811 ADIIKIA
+811 ADIIKLA
-818 MNKVYRELM
+818 MNKVYRELKD
-827 EKYPDS
+827 KYPGS

-838 IHDELIIEADVKDQE
+838 IHDELIIEADTEDKE
-853 EIAQL
+853 EIAAL
-858 LRRSMEEAME
+858 LRRSMEEAVE
-868 LKVKLTVDLNKA
+868 LSVKLTVDLNTSD
-880 NNWYDL
+880 NWYDL

>member
-1 MIFSGKMKRIII
+1 MERIII
-13 IDGNSLINRAYYAIQ
+13 IDGNSLVNRAFYAIQ

-34 DGIYTQ
+34 EGIYTQ
-40 GIYGFLSMLYKIEE
+40 GIYGFLSMLYKIQE
-54 DYKPDYAAVAFDLKE
+54 DYSPDYAAVAFDLKE

-74 KEYEGYKANRRPMPV
+74 KEYSGYKAKRRPMPP

-96 LMKDI
+96 ILKDI
-101 LRAMNITILEKPG
+101 LRAMNIAILEKPG
-114 YEADDILGTVSKVA
+114 FEADDILGTVSKIA
-128 EEQGIE
+128 EEKGIE

-164 DLYDSDKVLERY
+164 DLYDKDKVVERY

-190 GDSSDNIPGVPG
+190 GDTSDNIPGVPG

-240 ADLARLSKHLATIIR
+240 ADLARMSKHLATIIR

-261 DLEEMRFGEPDYDKL
+261 DLNEMRFGEPDQDKL

-283 EFKTFLKKLGTAG
+283 EFKNFLKKLGPAG
-296 SEKIEIKSPED
+296 TGKIEIKIPED
-307 LEKKIIAS
+307 IREVFVRS
-315 SDGLKEI
+315 SDDLDALDAFKE
-322 DSLKGQE
+322 QE
-329 VFVMQFGEFSHSGA
+329 VFVMQFGEFSHSKDL
-343 ARPEGALIK
+343 RPEGLVFKTPDLAC
-352 GDKAIYV
+352 YV
-359 DLRSIPFKELADM
+359 DLRSLSFQQFSEKLND
-372 LGKLDLKI
+372 LGLRV
-380 YGHDVKNLLYG
+380 YGHDVKNFLYG
-391 IIYEGG
+391 SIYTGSA
-397 KCPEVTFDTAVCQ
+397 CPEVTFDTSVCE
-410 YCIDPTGKDYGLEAV
+410 YCIDPTRKDYGLESV
-425 AYERLGYEPSQEQD
+425 AYDRLGYEASSDENAQGQD
-439 NGQGAQMDLFRDSAM
+439 DQMDLFRDSAK
-454 DNLER
+454 DDLRR
-459 GVFCAVLTEAI
+459 GMFCASITDALRKV
-470 RQSQEEEIKK
+470 QESELKK
-480 QQLEQVYYGCE
+480 QGLEKVFYGCE
-491 LPLIEVLAGME
+491 LPLIEVLASME
-502 AAGIC
+502 ATGIC
-507 CDADF
+507 CDAQF
-512 LKDFGKSLEKDVLA
+512 LKDFGKSLEKDVQA
-526 LETEIHELAGEK
+526 LENEIHDLAGET

-555 ELPYGKKTKRG
+555 ELPFGKKTKRG
-566 YSTNAE
+566 YSTSAE
-572 VLEKLRDKHPIIDK
+572 VLEKLRDKHPIVDK

-601 DGMIPLIADDGRI
+601 DGMIPLIAPDGRI

-654 GEGKILIGA
+654 GDGKVLIGA

-674 HMSEDEALLDAFNNN
+674 HLSEDEALLSAFNNN

-710 AERAKAKA
+710 NERAKAKA

-743 EEYIKEYFLKHPKV
+743 EEYIREYFLKHPKV
-757 KEYLDSRV
+757 KEYLDSRIE
-765 KLARDKGYAET
+765 LARTKGYAET

-811 ADIIKIA
+811 ADIIKLA
-818 MNKVYRELM
+818 MNKVYRELKD
-827 EKYPDS
+827 KYPGS

-838 IHDELIIEADVKDQE
+838 IHDELIIEADTEDKE
-853 EIAQL
+853 EIAAL
-858 LRRSMEEAME
+858 LRRSMEEAVE
-868 LKVKLTVDLNKA
+868 LSVKLTVDLNTSD
-880 NNWYDL
+880 NWYDL

>member
-1 MIFSGKMKRIII
+1 MERIII
-13 IDGNSLINRAYYAIQ
+13 IDGNSLVNRAFYAIQ

-34 DGIYTQ
+34 EGIYTQ
-40 GIYGFLSMLYKIEE
+40 GIYGFLSMLYKIQE
-54 DYKPDYAAVAFDLKE
+54 DYSPDYAAVAFDLKE

-74 KEYEGYKANRRPMPV
+74 KEYSGYKAKRRPMPP

-96 LMKDI
+96 ILKDI
-101 LRAMNITILEKPG
+101 LRAMNIAILEKPG
-114 YEADDILGTVSKVA
+114 FEADDILGTVSKIA
-128 EEQGIE
+128 EEKGIE

-164 DLYDSDKVLERY
+164 DLYDKDKVVERY

-190 GDSSDNIPGVPG
+190 GDTSDNIPGVPG

-240 ADLARLSKHLATIIR
+240 ADLARMSKHLATIIR

-261 DLEEMRFGEPDYDKL
+261 DLNEMRFGEPDQDKL

-283 EFKTFLKKLGTAG
+283 EFKNFLKKLGPAG
-296 SEKIEIKSPED
+296 TGKIEIKIPED
-307 LEKKIIAS
+307 IREVFVRSYDDLDAL
-315 SDGLKEI
+315 DAF
-322 DSLKGQE
+322 KGQE
-329 VFVMQFGEFSHSGA
+329 VFVMQFGEFSHSKDL
-343 ARPEGALIK
+343 RPEGLVFKTPDLAC
-352 GDKAIYV
+352 YV
-359 DLRSIPFKELADM
+359 DLRSLSFQQFSEKLND
-372 LGKLDLKI
+372 LGLRV
-380 YGHDVKNLLYG
+380 YGHDVKNFLYG
-391 IIYEGG
+391 TIYTGSA
-397 KCPEVTFDTAVCQ
+397 CPEVTFDTSVCE
-410 YCIDPTGKDYGLEAV
+410 YCIDPTRKDYGLESV
-425 AYERLGYEPSQEQD
+425 AYDRLGYEASSDENAQGQD
-439 NGQGAQMDLFRDSAM
+439 DQMDLFRDSAK
-454 DNLER
+454 DDLRR
-459 GVFCAVLTEAI
+459 GMFCASITDALRKV
-470 RQSQEEEIKK
+470 QESELKK
-480 QQLEQVYYGCE
+480 QGLEKVFYGCE
-491 LPLIEVLAGME
+491 LPLIEVLASME

-507 CDADF
+507 CDAQF
-512 LKDFGKSLEKDVLA
+512 LKDFGKSLEKDVQA
-526 LETEIHELAGEK
+526 LENEIHDLAGET

-555 ELPYGKKTKRG
+555 ELPFGKKTKRG
-566 YSTNAE
+566 YSTSAE
-572 VLEKLRDKHPIIDK
+572 VLEKLRDKHPIVDK

-601 DGMIPLIADDGRI
+601 DGMIPLIAPDGRI

-654 GEGKILIGA
+654 GDGKVLIGA

-674 HMSEDEALLDAFNNN
+674 HLSEDEALLSAFNNN

-710 AERAKAKA
+710 NERAKAKA

-743 EEYIKEYFLKHPKV
+743 EEYIREYFLKHPKV
-757 KEYLDSRV
+757 KEYLDSRIE
-765 KLARDKGYAET
+765 LARTKGYAET

-811 ADIIKIA
+811 ADIIKLA
-818 MNKVYRELM
+818 MNKVYRELKD
-827 EKYPDS
+827 KYPGS

-838 IHDELIIEADVKDQE
+838 IHD
-853 EIAQL
+853 
-858 LRRSMEEAME
+858 
-868 LKVKLTVDLNKA
+868 
-880 NNWYDL
+880 
-886 K
+886 

>member
-1 MIFSGKMKRIII
+1 MERIII
-13 IDGNSLINRAYYAIQ
+13 IDGNSLVNRAFYAIQ

-34 DGIYTQ
+34 EGIYTQ
-40 GIYGFLSMLYKIEE
+40 GIYGFLSMLYKIQE
-54 DYKPDYAAVAFDLKE
+54 DYSPDYAAVAFDLKE

-74 KEYEGYKANRRPMPV
+74 KEYSGYKAKRRPMPP

-96 LMKDI
+96 ILKDI
-101 LRAMNITILEKPG
+101 LRAMNIAILEKPG
-114 YEADDILGTVSKVA
+114 FEADDILGTVSKIA
-128 EEQGIE
+128 EEKGIE

-164 DLYDSDKVLERY
+164 DLYDKDKVVERY

-190 GDSSDNIPGVPG
+190 GDTSDNIPGVPG

-240 ADLARLSKHLATIIR
+240 ADLARMSKHLATIIR

-261 DLEEMRFGEPDYDKL
+261 DLSEMRFGEPDQDKL

-283 EFKTFLKKLGTAG
+283 EFKNFLKKLGPAG
-296 SEKIEIKSPED
+296 TGKIEIKIPDDIREVFVR
-307 LEKKIIAS
+307 S
-315 SDGLKEI
+315 SDDL
-322 DSLKGQE
+322 DALDAFKGQE
-329 VFVMQFGEFSHSGA
+329 VFVMQVGEFSHSKDL
-343 ARPEGALIK
+343 RPEGLVFKTPDLAC
-352 GDKAIYV
+352 YV
-359 DLRSIPFKELADM
+359 DLRSLSFQQFSEKLND
-372 LGKLDLKI
+372 LGLRV
-380 YGHDVKNLLYG
+380 YGHDVKNFLYG
-391 IIYEGG
+391 TIYTGSA
-397 KCPEVTFDTAVCQ
+397 CPEVTFDTSVCE
-410 YCIDPTGKDYGLEAV
+410 YCIDPTRKDYGLESV
-425 AYERLGYEPSQEQD
+425 AYDRLGYEASSDENAQGQD
-439 NGQGAQMDLFRDSAM
+439 DQMDLFRDSAK
-454 DNLER
+454 DDLRR
-459 GVFCAVLTEAI
+459 GMFCASITDALRKV
-470 RQSQEEEIKK
+470 QESELKK
-480 QQLEQVYYGCE
+480 QGLEKVFYGCE
-491 LPLIEVLAGME
+491 LPLIEVLASME

-507 CDADF
+507 CDAQF
-512 LKDFGKSLEKDVLA
+512 LKDFGKSLEKDVQA
-526 LETEIHELAGEK
+526 LENEIHDLAGET

-555 ELPYGKKTKRG
+555 ELPFGKKTKRG
-566 YSTNAE
+566 YSTSAE
-572 VLEKLRDKHPIIDK
+572 VLEKLRDKHPIVDK

-601 DGMIPLIADDGRI
+601 DGMIPLIAPDGRI

-654 GEGKILIGA
+654 GDGKVLIGA

-674 HMSEDEALLDAFNNN
+674 HLSEDEALLSAFNNN

-710 AERAKAKA
+710 NERAKAKA

-743 EEYIKEYFLKHPKV
+743 EEYIREYFLKHPKV
-757 KEYLDSRV
+757 KEYLDSRIE
-765 KLARDKGYAET
+765 LARTKGYAET

-811 ADIIKIA
+811 ADIIKLA
-818 MNKVYRELM
+818 MNKVYRELKD
-827 EKYPDS
+827 KYPGS

-838 IHDELIIEADVKDQE
+838 IHDELIIEADTEDKE
-853 EIAQL
+853 EIAAL
-858 LRRSMEEAME
+858 LRRSMEEAVE
-868 LKVKLTVDLNKA
+868 LSVKLTVDLNTSD
-880 NNWYDL
+880 NWYDL

>member
-1 MIFSGKMKRIII
+1 MERIII
-13 IDGNSLINRAYYAIQ
+13 IDGNSLVNRAFYAIQ

-34 DGIYTQ
+34 EGIYTQ

-54 DYKPDYAAVAFDLKE
+54 DYSPDYAAVAFDLKE

-74 KEYEGYKANRRPMPV
+74 KEYSGYKAKRRPMPP

-96 LMKDI
+96 ILKDI
-101 LRAMNITILEKPG
+101 LRAMNIAILEKPG
-114 YEADDILGTVSKVA
+114 FEADDILGTVSKIA
-128 EEQGIE
+128 EEKGIE

-164 DLYDSDKVLERY
+164 DLYDKDKVVERY

-190 GDSSDNIPGVPG
+190 GDTSDNIPGVPG

-240 ADLARLSKHLATIIR
+240 ADLARMSKHLATIIR

-261 DLEEMRFGEPDYDKL
+261 DLNEMRFGEPDQDKL

-283 EFKTFLKKLGTAG
+283 EFKNFLKKLGPAG
-296 SEKIEIKSPED
+296 TGKIEIKIPED
-307 LEKKIIAS
+307 IREVFVRS
-315 SDGLKEI
+315 SDDL
-322 DSLKGQE
+322 DALDAFKGQE
-329 VFVMQFGEFSHSGA
+329 VFVMQFGEFSHSKDL
-343 ARPEGALIK
+343 RPEGLVFKTPDLAC
-352 GDKAIYV
+352 YV
-359 DLRSIPFKELADM
+359 DLRSLSFQQFSEKLND
-372 LGKLDLKI
+372 LGLRV

-391 IIYEGG
+391 IIYTGSA
-397 KCPEVTFDTAVCQ
+397 CPEVTFDTSVCE
-410 YCIDPTGKDYGLEAV
+410 YCIDPTRKDYGLESV
-425 AYERLGYEPSQEQD
+425 AYDRLGYEASSDENAQGQD
-439 NGQGAQMDLFRDSAM
+439 DQMDLFRDSAK
-454 DNLER
+454 DDLRR
-459 GVFCAVLTEAI
+459 GMFCASITDALRKV
-470 RQSQEEEIKK
+470 QESELKK
-480 QQLEQVYYGCE
+480 QGLEKVFYGCE
-491 LPLIEVLAGME
+491 LPLIEVLASME

-507 CDADF
+507 CDAQF
-512 LKDFGKSLEKDVLA
+512 LKDFGKSLEKDVQA
-526 LETEIHELAGEK
+526 LENEIHDLAGET

-555 ELPYGKKTKRG
+555 ELPFGKKTKRG
-566 YSTNAE
+566 YSTSAE
-572 VLEKLRDKHPIIDK
+572 VLEKLRDKHPIVDK

-601 DGMIPLIADDGRI
+601 DGMIPLIAPDGRI

-654 GEGKILIGA
+654 GDGKVLIGA

-674 HMSEDEALLDAFNNN
+674 HLSEDEALLSAFNNN

-710 AERAKAKA
+710 NERAKAKA

-743 EEYIKEYFLKHPKV
+743 EEYIREYFLKHPKV
-757 KEYLDSRV
+757 KDYLDSRIE
-765 KLARDKGYAET
+765 LARTKGYAET

-811 ADIIKIA
+811 ADIIKLA
-818 MNKVYRELM
+818 MNKVYRELKD
-827 EKYPDS
+827 KYPGS

-838 IHDELIIEADVKDQE
+838 IHDELIIEADTEDKE
-853 EIAQL
+853 EIAAL
-858 LRRSMEEAME
+858 LRRSMEEAVE
-868 LKVKLTVDLNKA
+868 LSVKLTVELNTSD
-880 NNWYDL
+880 NWYDL